1 MKATFVITMLILTTF
16 IQTEPWTP
24 AQLVDPSDLA
34 ARLKSP
40 SGVQPLVI
48 SVGPSAVI
56 KGSTD
61 IGPGKD
67 PQNIEKLK
75 LLLEKQDRKRE
86 IIIYCGCCPFAHCP
100 NVRPAFTLLKT
111 MHFTNAHLLNLS
123 HNIKTDWID
132 HGYPVNGK

>member
-1 MKATFVITMLILTTF
+1 MKTMLLIAMLVLTTF
-16 IQTEPWTP
+16 NQTEPWTS
-24 AQLVDPSDLA
+24 AQLVEPSDLA
-34 ARLKSP
+34 VRLKSP
-40 SGVQPLVI
+40 GREQPLII

-67 PQNIEKLK
+67 PQNIDKLK
-75 LLLEKQDRKRE
+75 ALLEKQDRKRE
-86 IIIYCGCCPFAHCP
+86 IIIYCGCCPFVHCP
-100 NVRPAFTLLKT
+100 NVRPAFMLLNT

-123 HNIKTDWID
+123 HNIKADWID